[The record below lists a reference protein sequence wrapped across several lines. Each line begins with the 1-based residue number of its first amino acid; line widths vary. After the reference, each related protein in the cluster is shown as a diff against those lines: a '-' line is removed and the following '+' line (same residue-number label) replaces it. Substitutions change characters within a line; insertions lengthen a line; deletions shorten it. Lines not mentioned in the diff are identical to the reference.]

1 MLAIVTEESKHAPN
15 FLLTTINPL
24 DNGHTPN
31 ETISSFLA
39 NYRGMHEMC
48 AVPLRFCPQLRL
60 VTANSL
66 HNPISYRA
74 VNVVI
79 AFLRRFVS
87 VLRR

>member
-48 AVPLRFCPQLRL
+48 AVPLRFARSCGWLP
-60 VTANSL
+60 
-66 HNPISYRA
+66 PIPYTIQSPTGP
-74 VNVVI
+74 
-79 AFLRRFVS
+79 
-87 VLRR
+87 